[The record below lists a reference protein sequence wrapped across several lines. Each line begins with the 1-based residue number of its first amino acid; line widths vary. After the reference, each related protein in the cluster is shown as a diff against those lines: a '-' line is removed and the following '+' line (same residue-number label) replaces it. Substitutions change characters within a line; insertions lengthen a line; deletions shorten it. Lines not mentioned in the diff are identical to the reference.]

1 MSHDANVNMS
11 RLLFRLMKQVVQ
23 LPQIYRA
30 KQDPSLSS
38 DGQVAKNFVDNSPT
52 HSRFWVILCNV
63 SVYLTLVGKAIIIN
77 WIFSLIIAA
86 EAHRNGKYVEV
97 GIFEAGAILAEM
109 GYQVEG

>member
-52 HSRFWVILCNV
+52 HSRF
-63 SVYLTLVGKAIIIN
+63 
-77 WIFSLIIAA
+77 
-86 EAHRNGKYVEV
+86 
-97 GIFEAGAILAEM
+97 
-109 GYQVEG
+109 